1 MEGGDVAPAPL
12 LLRGLCM
19 AIVDEAD
26 SILIDEARTPLILSQ
41 PRINPQ
47 KQVYIEQALQLAVR
61 LQGADFEVDAARQE
75 ARLTEAGRAR
85 LAELAAPL
93 GGLWRDS
100 RHRDE
105 IVVLALAAH
114 HVFHRDKH
122 YLVRDR
128 KVIMIDQTTG
138 RVAPGRVWS
147 RGLQQLLEAKER
159 CPSSGEQETI
169 AQITY
174 QRFFP
179 RYHYLSGM
187 SGTLAE
193 ARAELRSVYGL
204 SMEEVPLRRPCRR
217 SQLPVRVFATREAKW
232 DAVIERLRAVH
243 EAGRPVLVG
252 TDSVADSDHLSVLLA
267 AARLPHVVLNARN
280 DSEEAAIV
288 ACAGEPG
295 RITVTTNMAGRG
307 TDIPLA
313 PGVAQRGGMHVIC
326 CQHNAS
332 PRIDRQLHGR
342 AGRQGDPGS
351 VETILSLEDGLLART
366 LPAWLRATLARCA
379 GRNRPLPAWLGA
391 RLAWYPQK
399 LEERRQRA
407 ERRLLLDQDER
418 AERRLSFAGRGE

>member
-1 MEGGDVAPAPL
+1 
-12 LLRGLCM
+12 
-19 AIVDEAD
+19 
-26 SILIDEARTPLILSQ
+26 
-41 PRINPQ
+41 
-47 KQVYIEQALQLAVR
+47 
-61 LQGADFEVDAARQE
+61 
-75 ARLTEAGRAR
+75 
-85 LAELAAPL
+85 
-93 GGLWRDS
+93 
-100 RHRDE
+100 
-105 IVVLALAAH
+105 
-114 HVFHRDKH
+114 
-122 YLVRDR
+122 
-128 KVIMIDQTTG
+128 
-138 RVAPGRVWS
+138 
-147 RGLQQLLEAKER
+147 
-159 CPSSGEQETI
+159 
-169 AQITY
+169 
-174 QRFFP
+174 
-179 RYHYLSGM
+179 
-187 SGTLAE
+187 
-193 ARAELRSVYGL
+193 
-204 SMEEVPLRRPCRR
+204 
-217 SQLPVRVFATREAKW
+217 VFATREAKW